1 MEFVTVLL
9 QSICSVFENCHSV
22 QKNSG
27 AKLNFKIGRAVS
39 FNWMILDDTTD
50 GKVLLGKR
58 NRVWGID
65 EQKRAKNERRIWSC
79 QWVDKSATL
88 SGYAYSYGSIERI
101 LYLLIKKDS
110 EKEKGSDDTRFTFAL
125 SLVDE
130 VYQLFAVLRLFLG
143 TTIVINEV

>member
-1 MEFVTVLL
+1 
-9 QSICSVFENCHSV
+9 
-22 QKNSG
+22 
-27 AKLNFKIGRAVS
+27 
-39 FNWMILDDTTD
+39 MILDDTTD

-58 NRVWGID
+58 NHVWGID
-65 EQKRAKNERRIWSC
+65 EQKRAKTREGYDLVSEQIRARHYQGTHIRTVRKDFNRENPLF
-79 QWVDKSATL
+79 VDQN
-88 SGYAYSYGSIERI
+88 
-101 LYLLIKKDS
+101 S